1 VHDLWKRIALALL
14 SGFVTFFAGLPVACG
29 GLMLYSEHVYGDV
42 NTRGPESLL
51 GGMAMA
57 GMLSVLVVA
66 LVFWKSS
73 PRR

>member
-29 GLMLYSEHVYGDV
+29 SLMLYSEHVYGDV
-42 NTRGPESLL
+42 NTRGPESL
-51 GGMAMA
+51 AMA

-66 LVFWKSS
+66 LVFWKTS